1 MFGNRRHI
9 LAKTI
14 ATFRYWFIKVRK
26 SFSSTNFA
34 KFTEKEGTRV
44 SVFYL
49 KNIVIDAKIYTE
61 GRLKLGCR
69 SFSSTFLKYFEGPI
83 RPSKVG
89 ISLKNLEPATKIFR
103 IKQRV
108 GAVFYAQTRIQK
120 GMFVWLAVK
129 AQREI
134 KYPKNT
140 NIVAVHQRWGA
151 AELRNEILGCQ
162 AVMRKRSNFSRVT
175 RSAISLKNRRDF
187 EWEHRM
193 SKIKNRGAVRNRPSI
208 FLLFNY

>member
-26 SFSSTNFA
+26 SFPSTNFA

-49 KNIVIDAKIYTE
+49 KNIAIDAKIYTA
-61 GRLKLGCR
+61 GRLKLGWR
-69 SFSSTFLKYFEGPI
+69 SFSGTFLQHFEDPI

-89 ISLKNLEPATKIFR
+89 VSLKNLEPAAKIFR
-103 IKQRV
+103 IKQRE
-108 GAVFYAQTRIQK
+108 GLYFMLRRGYKK
-120 GMFVWLAVK
+120 GIFGWLAVK

-134 KYPKNT
+134 KNVWKTP
-140 NIVAVHQRWGA
+140 
-151 AELRNEILGCQ
+151 
-162 AVMRKRSNFSRVT
+162 S
-175 RSAISLKNRRDF
+175 ISLLKYWKKRDY
-187 EWEHRM
+187 WQLR
-193 SKIKNRGAVRNRPSI
+193 SKPT
-208 FLLFNY
+208 